1 MAHRDIKTRNILVK
15 TDGSCCIADLGLAVR
30 FVRSGE
36 VAISDKIRLNRC
48 SKFYQFHIMS
58 NLGMFMKYFFDC
70 RHLTHLRIL

>member
-36 VAISDKIRLNRC
+36 VAISKEIKLICC
-48 SKFYQFHIMS
+48 SKFYQFHVMS
-58 NLGMFMKYFFDC
+58 NFGMFMKYFLIVDS
-70 RHLTHLRIL
+70 